1 MEFKIKSLENDFRI
15 KKMNALEALAL
26 RNVIDFDNFETTLKM
41 LNVVVE
47 HIEVKCGDNWLP
59 VKETG
64 RDIFFP
70 IGIEENVLALNEIV
84 NVFLNDY
91 FKPLFRK
98 SDASKN

>member
-1 MEFKIKSLENDFRI
+1 MEFKIKSLGNDFRI

-26 RNVIDFDNFETTLKM
+26 RNVIDFDDFETTLKM
-41 LNVVVE
+41 LNVIVE
-47 HIEVKCGDNWLP
+47 HIEVKCEDTWLP

-64 RDIFFP
+64 RDVFFP
-70 IGIEENVLALNEIV
+70 VGIEDNMLALNELV

>member
-47 HIEVKCGDNWLP
+47 HVEVKCGDNWLP

-70 IGIEENVLALNEIV
+70 VGIEENVLALNEIV

>member
-26 RNVIDFDNFETTLKM
+26 RNVMDFDDFETTLKM
-41 LNVVVE
+41 LNAVVE
-47 HIEVKCGDNWLP
+47 HIEVKCKDTWLP

-64 RDIFFP
+64 RDVFLP
-70 IGIEENVLALNEIV
+70 VGIEDNVLALNELV
-84 NVFLNDY
+84 NVFLKDY
-91 FKPLFRK
+91 LKPLFRK